1 MIVTS
6 IEAFRHIRSP
16 FHHMDVRLKLIGLF
30 LLLFSFAFVT
40 QLVLL
45 PVIFILSLTFV
56 LISRLPL
63 MFVVSRLKIPAAL
76 FVVIAVMVLL
86 FSAGEPMWTWSIF
99 SITYEGV
106 ASFLLLSIRFVSIL
120 LLVIVLFGTSS
131 FHDILRAMSS
141 LGLPSIL
148 ADMTTFTYRYIHELS
163 LDMQRMRMAV
173 NMRGFKGGIRHTLPV
188 MASLSGTLLFR
199 SYEQSERVYQAM
211 CLRGY
216 GQVEGRKP
224 LFLTK
229 RIDYLW
235 FCLFVFIAL
244 VVIIFEFIVL

>member
-1 MIVTS
+1 MIVPS
-6 IEAFRHIRSP
+6 IEAFRHIQSP
-16 FHHMDVRLKLIGLF
+16 FHHMDARLKLIGLF

-45 PVIFILSLTFV
+45 PIIFIISLTFV
-56 LISRLPL
+56 IISRLPFT
-63 MFVVSRLKIPAAL
+63 FVFSRLKIPAAL

-86 FSAGEPMWTWSIF
+86 FTAGEPIWEMSIL
-99 SITYEGV
+99 SISFEGLS
-106 ASFLLLSIRFVSIL
+106 SFLLLGIRFVSIL

-131 FHDILRAMSS
+131 FHDILRAMYS

-148 ADMTTFTYRYIHELS
+148 ADMTTFTYRYIHELA
-163 LDMQRMRMAV
+163 LAMQKMRMAV
-173 NMRGFKGGIRHTLPV
+173 HMRGYKGGIRRALPV
-188 MASLSGTLLFR
+188 MASLSGTLLLR

-216 GQVEGRKP
+216 GQVEGRQP
-224 LFLTK
+224 LFAPK

-235 FCLFVFIAL
+235 FYLFVMIAVIVMTLEFFIL
-244 VVIIFEFIVL
+244 